1 MTILPPQCIVC
12 IHYNSDDVVKYSCKA
27 FPDRIPDEIL
37 EGEHDHSKPFKGDN
51 GIRFLPIKD
60 LTNSRS
66 ISRLANDNSNQRG

>member
-1 MTILPPQCIVC
+1 MPISTQCLDC
-12 IHYNSDDVVKYSCKA
+12 LHNNGDFKCEAYPNG
-27 FPDRIPDEIL
+27 IPEEIYT
-37 EGEHDHSKPFKGDN
+37 GKHDHSKPFKGDN